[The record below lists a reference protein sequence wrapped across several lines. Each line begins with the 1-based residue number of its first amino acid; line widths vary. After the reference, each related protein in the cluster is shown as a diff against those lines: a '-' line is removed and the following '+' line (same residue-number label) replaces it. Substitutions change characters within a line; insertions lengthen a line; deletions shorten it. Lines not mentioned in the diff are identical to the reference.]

1 MGRRQMQTIKPERQV
16 RRCGFTLIELVIVVL
31 ILGIIGA
38 IAAPKMLNT
47 MATARTNAARENVQL
62 VRQAID
68 MYQAH
73 DPNNN
78 FPPAATLTTALQ
90 PYLKGQFPV
99 CPIGQETATVF
110 ASTASPLVV
119 SGTSDGW
126 LYNQT
131 TGDFAINDAV
141 GITY

>member
-1 MGRRQMQTIKPERQV
+1 MQTIET
-16 RRCGFTLIELVIVVL
+16 RRHNRYRGFTLIELVVVIL

-38 IAAPKMLNT
+38 VAAPKMLNT

-62 VRQAID
+62 IREAID
-68 MYQAH
+68 MYKSH
-73 DPNNN
+73 DSNSKY
-78 FPPAATLTTALQ
+78 PPAATFTTALQ

-99 CPIGQETATVF
+99 CPIGQQTASVF
-110 ASTASPLVV
+110 ASTANPLVV
-119 SGTSDGW
+119 SGTADGW
-126 LYNQT
+126 LYNET

>member
-1 MGRRQMQTIKPERQV
+1 MANRQIQSNTPGPHI

-38 IAAPKMLNT
+38 IATPKMLNT
-47 MATARTNAARENVQL
+47 MSTARTNAARENVQL

-78 FPPAATLTTALQ
+78 FPPAATFTTAIQ
-90 PYLKGQFPV
+90 PYLNGQFPV
-99 CPIGQETATVF
+99 CPIGQQTATVF
-110 ASTASPLVV
+110 ASSASPLVV

-126 LYNQT
+126 LYNQS

-141 GITY
+141 GITF